1 MKRHLVIGML
11 FAATLA
17 QAQKIKKE
25 DRQLMTDLQRH
36 VEVLAHDSLQGRR
49 TGTAGEQKA
58 IAYISRQFTEIGI
71 TPKGSN
77 GYLQPFE
84 INEGKQIGATTL
96 LKVNERELVLHK
108 EYFPLVYTANINMEA
123 LPSRALQE
131 PEMPWFWDLKETL
144 EEAQGN
150 PHFDI
155 HTAIKTKV
163 KEIQAKG
170 ATALFIYNTSGI
182 KDSISFYAKDRTA
195 PVGIPVVYLTAEA
208 MQKHFNDESATLD
221 IKLKTAVEPKVRTGS
236 NVVGF
241 LDNGAASTVV
251 IGAHFDH
258 LGTGEGGG
266 SLAPAMAGQIHNG
279 ADDNASGTAALLEL
293 ARQLKSSKAKSSNY
307 LFIAFSGEEMGLYGS
322 KYFTDNPTIDL
333 SKIAYMINMDM
344 LGRLNT
350 AITIGGYGTSPQF
363 GAAYAVKG
371 KKALYAGPLQ
381 YKFDSSGTGPSDHT
395 SFYRKNI
402 PVLFFFTGLHT
413 DYHRPT
419 DDADKINY
427 TGQMHIVKHIYSLIE
442 ALDGQKPT
450 FTKTREVQMGTTA
463 RFSVT
468 LGIMPD
474 YTFSG
479 SGVKVDGISEGKAA
493 QKAGMQ
499 AGDVITKLGG
509 HSVNSVESYMQA
521 LSKFKA
527 GDQTAVEY
535 NRGSDK
541 KRVTIMF

>member
-11 FAATLA
+11 FVATLA
-17 QAQKIKKE
+17 QAQKLKKE

-36 VEVLAHDSLQGRR
+36 VEVLAHDSLEGRR

-58 IAYISRQFTEIGI
+58 IAYIRNQFTQIGL

-84 INEGKQIGATTL
+84 IGEGKQVGATSL

-144 EEAQGN
+144 EDAQGN

-155 HTAIKTKV
+155 HNTIKAKV
-163 KEIQAKG
+163 KEVGGKG
-170 ATALFIYNTSGI
+170 ATALFIYNTSSI
-182 KDSISFYAKDRTA
+182 KDSILFDAKDRTA
-195 PVGIPVVYLTAEA
+195 PVAIPVVYLTAAA

-221 IKLKTAVEPKVRTGS
+221 IKLKTAIEPKVRTGS
-236 NVVGF
+236 NVVGYI
-241 LDNGAASTVV
+241 DNGAANTVV

-258 LGTGEGGG
+258 LGLGEAG
-266 SLAPAMAGQIHNG
+266 SLAPNMAGQIHNG
-279 ADDNASGTAALLEL
+279 ADDNASGTAAMLEL
-293 ARQLKSSKAKSSNY
+293 ARLLKGSKAKASNY
-307 LFIAFSGEEMGLYGS
+307 LFIAFSGEELGLYGS
-322 KYFTDNPTIDL
+322 KYFTENPTIDL
-333 SKIAYMINMDM
+333 SKVRYMINMDM
-344 LGRLNT
+344 LGRFNT

-363 GAAYAVKG
+363 SAAYAVKG

-402 PVLFFFTGLHT
+402 PVLFFFTGLHG

-442 ALDGQKPT
+442 ALSRRQ
-450 FTKTREVQMGTTA
+450 EVAFYQNPRSANGYHGALFGNAGNYA
-463 RFSVT
+463 R
-468 LGIMPD
+468 L
-474 YTFSG
+474 Y
-479 SGVKVDGISEGKAA
+479 
-493 QKAGMQ
+493 
-499 AGDVITKLGG
+499 L
-509 HSVNSVESYMQA
+509 
-521 LSKFKA
+521 
-527 GDQTAVEY
+527 
-535 NRGSDK
+535 
-541 KRVTIMF
+541 